1 MKFTKMQG
9 AGNDFI
15 VINNMEEKLPQA
27 QFAALARRLCTR
39 RMSIGAD
46 GMMIVDAPQNGGDYR
61 MYFYNADGS
70 LGEMCGNGARCI
82 ARYGYEK
89 GLAGETQRV
98 ETTAGLVVG
107 QRRDKRMYTVRLNDI
122 TKFAQDVT
130 AKIDGK
136 AVQCDYLELGDPGLP
151 HAVVLLDGD
160 CAMTQEALRELG
172 RKLRANSAFPKGANV
187 NFCRVIGENEVEE
200 LTYERGVEDFTLA
213 CGTGT
218 MSFLLAERGYEVIG
232 VDFSPEMLA
241 VAAEKSLEGE
251 GEAPIFLCQS
261 MEKLDL
267 YGTVDACVCLLDS
280 VNHVTEPDRLQQA
293 LRRVWLF
300 LEAGG
305 LFIFDVHTPEH
316 LQSLDG
322 GLFLDE
328 TDDAYCVW
336 RTEYDPEEAICTYGM
351 DVFQREGEAWYRS
364 TEVHEERAYSI
375 ETLTEALRQAGF
387 LDIHTYGDRRLD
399 APQAGEAR
407 VFFTARKP
415 EEAIEHMR

>member
-9 AGNDFI
+9 AGNDFL
-15 VINNMEEKLPQA
+15 VINNIEEKLPQA

-136 AVQCDYLELGDPGLP
+136 TVQCDYLELGNPGLP

-218 MSFLLAERGYEVIG
+218 GSV
-232 VDFSPEMLA
+232 
-241 VAAEKSLEGE
+241 VAALMRRGLVSGENTKVHVLGGELFITLNTDPQTQEITDIYLTGPTNIVAEGE
-251 GEAPIFLCQS
+251 
-261 MEKLDL
+261 
-267 YGTVDACVCLLDS
+267 VCDEELHVLL
-280 VNHVTEPDRLQQA
+280 
-293 LRRVWLF
+293 
-300 LEAGG
+300 
-305 LFIFDVHTPEH
+305 
-316 LQSLDG
+316 
-322 GLFLDE
+322 
-328 TDDAYCVW
+328 
-336 RTEYDPEEAICTYGM
+336 
-351 DVFQREGEAWYRS
+351 
-364 TEVHEERAYSI
+364 
-375 ETLTEALRQAGF
+375 
-387 LDIHTYGDRRLD
+387 
-399 APQAGEAR
+399 
-407 VFFTARKP
+407 
-415 EEAIEHMR
+415 

>member
-15 VINNMEEKLPQA
+15 VINNIEEKIPQA

-136 AVQCDYLELGDPGLP
+136 TVQCDYLELGDPGLP

-218 MSFLLAERGYEVIG
+218 GSV
-232 VDFSPEMLA
+232 
-241 VAAEKSLEGE
+241 VAALMCRGLVSGENTKVHVPGGELFITLNTDPQTQKITDIYLTGPTNIVAEGE
-251 GEAPIFLCQS
+251 
-261 MEKLDL
+261 
-267 YGTVDACVCLLDS
+267 VCDEELHVLL
-280 VNHVTEPDRLQQA
+280 
-293 LRRVWLF
+293 
-300 LEAGG
+300 
-305 LFIFDVHTPEH
+305 
-316 LQSLDG
+316 
-322 GLFLDE
+322 
-328 TDDAYCVW
+328 
-336 RTEYDPEEAICTYGM
+336 
-351 DVFQREGEAWYRS
+351 
-364 TEVHEERAYSI
+364 
-375 ETLTEALRQAGF
+375 
-387 LDIHTYGDRRLD
+387 
-399 APQAGEAR
+399 
-407 VFFTARKP
+407 
-415 EEAIEHMR
+415 

>member
-9 AGNDFI
+9 AGNDFL
-15 VINNMEEKLPQA
+15 VINNIEEKLPQA

-218 MSFLLAERGYEVIG
+218 GSV
-232 VDFSPEMLA
+232 
-241 VAAEKSLEGE
+241 VAALMHRGLVSGENTKVHVPGGELFITLNTDPQTQEITDIYLTGPTNIVAEGE
-251 GEAPIFLCQS
+251 VCDE
-261 MEKLDL
+261 ELD
-267 YGTVDACVCLLDS
+267 VLL
-280 VNHVTEPDRLQQA
+280 
-293 LRRVWLF
+293 
-300 LEAGG
+300 
-305 LFIFDVHTPEH
+305 
-316 LQSLDG
+316 
-322 GLFLDE
+322 
-328 TDDAYCVW
+328 
-336 RTEYDPEEAICTYGM
+336 
-351 DVFQREGEAWYRS
+351 
-364 TEVHEERAYSI
+364 
-375 ETLTEALRQAGF
+375 
-387 LDIHTYGDRRLD
+387 
-399 APQAGEAR
+399 
-407 VFFTARKP
+407 
-415 EEAIEHMR
+415 

>member
-1 MKFTKMQG
+1 MKFTTMQG

-15 VINNMEEKLPQA
+15 VINNIEEKLPQA

-89 GLAGETQRV
+89 GLAGEMQRV

-130 AKIDGK
+130 AEIDGK
-136 AVQCDYLELGDPGLP
+136 TVQCDYLELGDPGLP

-218 MSFLLAERGYEVIG
+218 GSV
-232 VDFSPEMLA
+232 
-241 VAAEKSLEGE
+241 VAALMCRGLVSGENTKVHVPGGELFITLNTDPQTQKITDIYLTGPTNIVAEGE
-251 GEAPIFLCQS
+251 
-261 MEKLDL
+261 
-267 YGTVDACVCLLDS
+267 VCDEELHVLL
-280 VNHVTEPDRLQQA
+280 
-293 LRRVWLF
+293 
-300 LEAGG
+300 
-305 LFIFDVHTPEH
+305 
-316 LQSLDG
+316 
-322 GLFLDE
+322 
-328 TDDAYCVW
+328 
-336 RTEYDPEEAICTYGM
+336 
-351 DVFQREGEAWYRS
+351 
-364 TEVHEERAYSI
+364 
-375 ETLTEALRQAGF
+375 
-387 LDIHTYGDRRLD
+387 
-399 APQAGEAR
+399 
-407 VFFTARKP
+407 
-415 EEAIEHMR
+415 

>member
-130 AKIDGK
+130 AEIDGK
-136 AVQCDYLELGDPGLP
+136 TVQCDYLELGDPGLP
-151 HAVVLLDGD
+151 HAVVLLEGD

-218 MSFLLAERGYEVIG
+218 GSV
-232 VDFSPEMLA
+232 
-241 VAAEKSLEGE
+241 VAALMCRGLVSGENTKVHVPGGELFITLNTDPQTQKITDIYLTGPTNIVAEGE
-251 GEAPIFLCQS
+251 
-261 MEKLDL
+261 
-267 YGTVDACVCLLDS
+267 VCDEELHVLL
-280 VNHVTEPDRLQQA
+280 
-293 LRRVWLF
+293 
-300 LEAGG
+300 
-305 LFIFDVHTPEH
+305 
-316 LQSLDG
+316 
-322 GLFLDE
+322 
-328 TDDAYCVW
+328 
-336 RTEYDPEEAICTYGM
+336 
-351 DVFQREGEAWYRS
+351 
-364 TEVHEERAYSI
+364 
-375 ETLTEALRQAGF
+375 
-387 LDIHTYGDRRLD
+387 
-399 APQAGEAR
+399 
-407 VFFTARKP
+407 
-415 EEAIEHMR
+415 

>member
-136 AVQCDYLELGDPGLP
+136 TVQCDYLELGDPGL
-151 HAVVLLDGD
+151 A
-160 CAMTQEALRELG
+160 ARG
-172 RKLRANSAFPKGANV
+172 RA
-187 NFCRVIGENEVEE
+187 
-200 LTYERGVEDFTLA
+200 
-213 CGTGT
+213 
-218 MSFLLAERGYEVIG
+218 
-232 VDFSPEMLA
+232 
-241 VAAEKSLEGE
+241 
-251 GEAPIFLCQS
+251 
-261 MEKLDL
+261 
-267 YGTVDACVCLLDS
+267 
-280 VNHVTEPDRLQQA
+280 
-293 LRRVWLF
+293 
-300 LEAGG
+300 AGG
-305 LFIFDVHTPEH
+305 RLRDDT
-316 LQSLDG
+316 G
-322 GLFLDE
+322 GAARAWTQAAGKQRVSERRECELLSSNRRE
-328 TDDAYCVW
+328 RSGRTD
-336 RTEYDPEEAICTYGM
+336 
-351 DVFQREGEAWYRS
+351 
-364 TEVHEERAYSI
+364 
-375 ETLTEALRQAGF
+375 L
-387 LDIHTYGDRRLD
+387 
-399 APQAGEAR
+399 
-407 VFFTARKP
+407 
-415 EEAIEHMR
+415 

>member
-15 VINNMEEKLPQA
+15 VINNIEEKLPQA

-89 GLAGETQRV
+89 GLAGEMQRV

-122 TKFAQDVT
+122 TKFEQDVT
-130 AKIDGK
+130 AEIDGK
-136 AVQCDYLELGDPGLP
+136 TVQCDYLELGDPGLP
-151 HAVVLLDGD
+151 HAVVMLDGD

-218 MSFLLAERGYEVIG
+218 GSV
-232 VDFSPEMLA
+232 
-241 VAAEKSLEGE
+241 VAALMCRGLVSGENTKVHVPGGELFITLNTDPQTQKITDIYLTGPTNIVAEGE
-251 GEAPIFLCQS
+251 
-261 MEKLDL
+261 
-267 YGTVDACVCLLDS
+267 VCDEELHVLL
-280 VNHVTEPDRLQQA
+280 
-293 LRRVWLF
+293 
-300 LEAGG
+300 
-305 LFIFDVHTPEH
+305 
-316 LQSLDG
+316 
-322 GLFLDE
+322 
-328 TDDAYCVW
+328 
-336 RTEYDPEEAICTYGM
+336 
-351 DVFQREGEAWYRS
+351 
-364 TEVHEERAYSI
+364 
-375 ETLTEALRQAGF
+375 
-387 LDIHTYGDRRLD
+387 
-399 APQAGEAR
+399 
-407 VFFTARKP
+407 
-415 EEAIEHMR
+415 

>member
-136 AVQCDYLELGDPGLP
+136 TVQCDYLELGNPGLP

-218 MSFLLAERGYEVIG
+218 GSV
-232 VDFSPEMLA
+232 
-241 VAAEKSLEGE
+241 VAALMRRGLVSGENTKVHVLGGELFITLNTDPQTQEITDIYLTGPTNIVAEGE
-251 GEAPIFLCQS
+251 
-261 MEKLDL
+261 
-267 YGTVDACVCLLDS
+267 VCDEELHVLL
-280 VNHVTEPDRLQQA
+280 
-293 LRRVWLF
+293 
-300 LEAGG
+300 
-305 LFIFDVHTPEH
+305 
-316 LQSLDG
+316 
-322 GLFLDE
+322 
-328 TDDAYCVW
+328 
-336 RTEYDPEEAICTYGM
+336 
-351 DVFQREGEAWYRS
+351 
-364 TEVHEERAYSI
+364 
-375 ETLTEALRQAGF
+375 
-387 LDIHTYGDRRLD
+387 
-399 APQAGEAR
+399 
-407 VFFTARKP
+407 
-415 EEAIEHMR
+415 